1 MPDTFIVTLTDSKG
15 HFETDLE
22 IPSGLA
28 FASFKA
34 KLLEILKIMDGQVFG
49 GWKDY
54 RLRFKNKYFGSS
66 DTLAGICAFD
76 GSRLIIEQVRL

>member
-34 KLLEILKIMDGQVFG
+34 KLLEILKIMDGKF
-49 GWKDY
+49 
-54 RLRFKNKYFGSS
+54 
-66 DTLAGICAFD
+66 LAD
-76 GSRLIIEQVRL
+76 GRIIGFVLKTSILAAAIH